1 MQIHNT
7 ARVSSCQEFC
17 GSYAARIKQ
26 EDSIMPEELSIVNI
40 SGVDCYEKDGVAW
53 LNLEAA
59 ALMNPIGA
67 RVTA

>member
-1 MQIHNT
+1 
-7 ARVSSCQEFC
+7 
-17 GSYAARIKQ
+17 
-26 EDSIMPEELSIVNI
+26 MPEELSIVNI